1 MPEVTQLVI
10 KELWL
15 NPCTP
20 APEYNA
26 CSNSNGER
34 HVRRYCGTWKVHLTQ
49 RKKVSN
55 RK

>member
-34 HVRRYCGTWKVHLTQ
+34 HCQKILWNMEGASNPE
-49 RKKVSN
+49 KKGV
-55 RK
+55 